1 MNEAEILASL
11 ANAER
16 SLDEGG
22 SLTGTGFWRAV
33 EAVKGSPELVERV
46 GARIAE
52 IDERAFQEWPWIR
65 LPIGVGT
72 AIAIAVTVAGL
83 GGIAAAY
90 YLNEPWSWLVFG
102 AATAVLIGSTHGL
115 AHLAVGRALGMRF
128 THWFVASI
136 SQPQPGVKLNYRSY
150 LRTPPRRR
158 AWMHAAGAL
167 VTKLIPFLVIPAAL
181 AADLPGWVIWV
192 LVTVGVATII
202 TDVVWSTKAS
212 DWKRFRREMRHA
224 ASADIN

>member
-1 MNEAEILASL
+1 
-11 ANAER
+11 
-16 SLDEGG
+16 
-22 SLTGTGFWRAV
+22 
-33 EAVKGSPELVERV
+33 
-46 GARIAE
+46 
-52 IDERAFQEWPWIR
+52 
-65 LPIGVGT
+65 
-72 AIAIAVTVAGL
+72 
-83 GGIAAAY
+83 
-90 YLNEPWSWLVFG
+90 
-102 AATAVLIGSTHGL
+102 
-115 AHLAVGRALGMRF
+115 MRF